1 MKNRSSEIYQCSKTF
16 KTCPIFPTKAFFF
29 SLDFQGI
36 GHGIPSSFLDTIR
49 QVTKEFFEQPME
61 KKKKY
66 SKGVDDVEGYGGDP
80 TPEEGQ
86 FLDWQDRLVLSVYPE
101 DLRDTRFWPESP
113 KSFR

>member
-1 MKNRSSEIYQCSKTF
+1 
-16 KTCPIFPTKAFFF
+16 
-29 SLDFQGI
+29 
-36 GHGIPSSFLDTIR
+36 
-49 QVTKEFFEQPME
+49 ME